1 MGMPFR
7 RFPSFPVALITV
19 AALLVPAAAL
29 GDPPPPGRGA
39 PSGSA
44 PASRATPSGP
54 ASAPTQDA
62 APATI
67 PVPEVARR
75 ADEVAKLIRELDAL
89 LVPGPIIDAI
99 KKQLPDSA
107 ARIKVLT
114 DDSITQL
121 DGEPSAATLDGLT
134 EQWQMTRAVLSG
146 HVNVLAQR
154 ATGIEEAQQRLTKLR
169 EVWTRARG
177 DARDSRAPAQVIA
190 RIDSVLMSIGTAATE
205 MQTQRASTLV
215 LQDGV
220 ARELAACEVMIDKIA
235 TFRRATAGQLLER
248 TGVPFWRSGPLGTGL
263 ADLPRRVAEAAT
275 DEAVRFGYF
284 TEARGFRATASF
296 ALFLVLTLVMYGARR
311 RTRESTNGSIP
322 SAAAA
327 VFERPVSAALML
339 TIGTSALFSPP
350 AAPRV
355 AVGVFQILAL
365 VPALRLMR
373 VFLPAEYGPALYM
386 LGALFPIDMLRRLG
400 SVVPLL
406 EQLIFLV
413 EMLAA
418 VGVLAWW
425 ILTRRPSGNVGLAA
439 RALLIVFTTSLAAA
453 ATGYTSAGLLLGAGV
468 LGSGYLA
475 LIVYVSVRVAAGLVT
490 VGLQRRPLSNLVVA
504 RRHRSLVERRVRGV
518 LHLIAFGTWMMLTL
532 RYFGLRGPAMDL
544 ARSIVSAEFRRG
556 TLSISVGDLL
566 VFAATVG
573 GTFVLAR
580 LIRFVL
586 QEEVYPRIGGGRG
599 FTYAMSG
606 LLHYVLIFAG
616 FLVGLATLGIDLTKI
631 TILAGAFGV
640 GIGFGLQNIVNNVVS
655 GLILLFERRI
665 DLGDAVQIGEV
676 AGRVQHMGVRACV
689 VRTWEGAEVIVPNA
703 SLTAEKV
710 INWTLSDR
718 LRRIDVAVGV
728 AYGTPPEKVTAIL
741 LGVARAHKEV
751 LLEPEPIVLL
761 RAFGDSALQF
771 EVRVWTDHFDTW
783 LRTQSDLTIAV
794 HEALRDANIEIPFPQ
809 REIRVRS

>member
-114 DDSITQL
+114 DDSVTQL

-154 ATGIEEAQQRLTKLR
+154 ATG
-169 EVWTRARG
+169 
-177 DARDSRAPAQVIA
+177 
-190 RIDSVLMSIGTAATE
+190 
-205 MQTQRASTLV
+205 
-215 LQDGV
+215 
-220 ARELAACEVMIDKIA
+220 
-235 TFRRATAGQLLER
+235 
-248 TGVPFWRSGPLGTGL
+248 
-263 ADLPRRVAEAAT
+263 T

-468 LGSGYLA
+468 LGRGYLA
-475 LIVYVSVRVAAGLVT
+475 LIVFVSVRVAAGLVT

-794 HEALRDANIEIPFPQ
+794 HEALRDANIDIPFPQ

>member
-1 MGMPFR
+1 M
-7 RFPSFPVALITV
+7 
-19 AALLVPAAAL
+19 
-29 GDPPPPGRGA
+29 
-39 PSGSA
+39 
-44 PASRATPSGP
+44 
-54 ASAPTQDA
+54 
-62 APATI
+62 
-67 PVPEVARR
+67 
-75 ADEVAKLIRELDAL
+75 
-89 LVPGPIIDAI
+89 
-99 KKQLPDSA
+99 
-107 ARIKVLT
+107 
-114 DDSITQL
+114 
-121 DGEPSAATLDGLT
+121 
-134 EQWQMTRAVLSG
+134 
-146 HVNVLAQR
+146 
-154 ATGIEEAQQRLTKLR
+154 
-169 EVWTRARG
+169 
-177 DARDSRAPAQVIA
+177 
-190 RIDSVLMSIGTAATE
+190 
-205 MQTQRASTLV
+205 
-215 LQDGV
+215 
-220 ARELAACEVMIDKIA
+220 
-235 TFRRATAGQLLER
+235 
-248 TGVPFWRSGPLGTGL
+248 
-263 ADLPRRVAEAAT
+263 
-275 DEAVRFGYF
+275 
-284 TEARGFRATASF
+284 
-296 ALFLVLTLVMYGARR
+296 
-311 RTRESTNGSIP
+311 
-322 SAAAA
+322 
-327 VFERPVSAALML
+327 
-339 TIGTSALFSPP
+339 
-350 AAPRV
+350 
-355 AVGVFQILAL
+355 
-365 VPALRLMR
+365 
-373 VFLPAEYGPALYM
+373 
-386 LGALFPIDMLRRLG
+386 
-400 SVVPLL
+400 
-406 EQLIFLV
+406 
-413 EMLAA
+413 
-418 VGVLAWW
+418 
-425 ILTRRPSGNVGLAA
+425 
-439 RALLIVFTTSLAAA
+439 
-453 ATGYTSAGLLLGAGV
+453 
-468 LGSGYLA
+468 
-475 LIVYVSVRVAAGLVT
+475 
-490 VGLQRRPLSNLVVA
+490 
-504 RRHRSLVERRVRGV
+504 